1 MPLQQLQ
8 FRPGIN
14 REGTTLANEGG
25 WFECNKVR
33 FRSGYPEKIGGWTP
47 LTNQTF
53 VGICRSL
60 WNWVTLKGNNL
71 LGIGTNEKFYIEN
84 GSVFYD
90 ITPYRLFVNSGTATN
105 PFRITGG
112 SNVVTVV
119 VTDHSVIAGDMV
131 TFANATTVGSID
143 SSFLNGTFYASSVVN
158 ANAFTITIGAT
169 ATESGTL
176 GNDPLTTLT
185 GSANVTVTDVAHGMI
200 ANNVVTLNGVV
211 GATGTLGTNP
221 FATTSGSR
229 IVTVTSTAHGLSNTF
244 TVSFTGATAT
254 GGIPAVD
261 LNTTHTISNVT
272 ANTYTIITANAA
284 TSTTTGGGAAV
295 AYNYPYIGGIAISQ
309 FNNVASTIV
318 SVTNANAYVITVV
331 SNATANV
338 SGGGANVTY
347 AYSNIA
353 GGGNVTYN
361 FYEFQQRLVNPF
373 ATTSGSSIVTVTDVD
388 HGADDG
394 AYVTFADAT
403 PVAGLTINGE
413 YQLTYID
420 SNTYTINAGSNAN
433 ATTTGGGVV
442 IAEYQI
448 NPGFEIYTA
457 TVGWGSGTWGGFSF
471 NATVDYLNGG
481 IDAVV
486 TTITVDDTAGFP
498 TTGLIMIDTEL
509 ISYSGLTAT
518 TFTGCVRGAEG
529 TTAASHSDNATVFA
543 AADFNGWGEDASN
556 AQGSQ
561 LRLWSQANYGEYLIF
576 NPRNEG
582 LYMWVPQYNASN
594 QLIVGGTYGEL
605 LSPYNTGIYQTDNS
619 CPVISTLVM
628 TSDTSRFVIS
638 FGCNDYGST
647 VQSPMLVRWS
657 DQEDYR
663 TWTPAVTNQ
672 AGSFQLSSGSFIV
685 TAVQTRQEIL
695 VFTDAGVWSMKY
707 LGPPYVWGFDILS
720 HNISIL
726 GPNVVAAANNIVYWM
741 GVDKFYVYTGRV
753 ETLPSSLRQYVYNDI
768 NLEQSYQF
776 FAGSNEGYN
785 EIWWFYCSAN
795 SETVDRYVIYN
806 YLDKVWY
813 YGTLDRSAWLDSPL
827 RQYPIGASYAKS
839 LVYHENGTDN
849 VELSGQILPI
859 EAYVQSSDFDI
870 GDGHNFGFVWRII
883 PDLTFD
889 GSTTPEPNKPEV
901 TFTVR
906 PRQNPGA
913 AYGTGATPTV
923 ESAQSYANQKTYTV
937 QEFTEIVYTRV
948 RGRQMAFKVSS
959 NTIGTQWQLGVP
971 RIDVRPD
978 GRR

>member
-14 REGTTLANEGG
+14 RESTTLANEGG

-53 VGICRSL
+53 LGICRSI

-84 GSVFYD
+84 GGVFYD
-90 ITPYRLFVNSGTATN
+90 ITPYRLFVNSGSINN
-105 PFRITGG
+105 PYRITNN
-112 SNVVTVV
+112 SSTVTVV
-119 VTDHSVIAGDMV
+119 IANHSTIAGDLV
-131 TFANATTVGSID
+131 TFANSSTVGTVPGAFFD
-143 SSFLNGTFYASSVVN
+143 GTFSVNSVIN
-158 ANAFTITIGAT
+158 ANAFTITIDAT
-169 ATESGTL
+169 PVETGTL
-176 GNDPLTTLT
+176 GTNPLTTLT
-185 GSANVTVTDVAHGMI
+185 GTANVTVVDIAHGMI

-211 GATGTLGTNP
+211 GATGTLGSNP
-221 FATTSGSR
+221 FASTSGSR
-229 IVTVTSTAHGLSNTF
+229 IVTVTSTSHGLSNTF
-244 TVSFTGATAT
+244 TVTFTGATT
-254 GGIPAVD
+254 FGGIPAVD
-261 LNTTHTISNVT
+261 LNTTHSISNVT
-272 ANTYTIITANAA
+272 ANTYTIITNTAA
-284 TSTTTGGGAAV
+284 SSTTTGGGAAV
-295 AYNYPYIGGIAISQ
+295 AYTYPYIGGIAISE
-309 FNNVASTIV
+309 FNNVARTIV

-338 SGGGANVTY
+338 SGGGANVAY

-353 GGGNVTYN
+353 GGGNVTYD
-361 FYEFQQRLVNPF
+361 FYEFQQRLVDPF
-373 ATTSGSSIVTVTDVD
+373 STTSGSSIVTVTDTN
-388 HGADDG
+388 HGASDG

-403 PVAGLTINGE
+403 AVAGLTINGE

-420 SNTYTINAGSNAN
+420 SNTYTIDAGSNAN

-448 NPGFEIYTA
+448 NPGLEIFTT

-481 IDAVV
+481 INAAV
-486 TTITVDDTAGFP
+486 TTITVDSTIGFP
-498 TTGLIMIDTEL
+498 ATGIIMIDTEL
-509 ISYSGLTAT
+509 ITYTGLTAT
-518 TFTGCVRGAEG
+518 TFTGCTRAADG
-529 TTAASHSDNATVFA
+529 TTAASHSNNATVYDA
-543 AADFNGWGEDASN
+543 VAFNGWGEDASN

-582 LYMWVPQYNASN
+582 LYLWVPEYSATN
-594 QLIVGGTYGEL
+594 QLINFSSGEL
-605 LSPYNTGIYQTDNS
+605 LSQYNTGIYQTDEF
-619 CPVISTLVM
+619 CPVVSTLTMV
-628 TSDTSRFVIS
+628 SDSSRFVIS
-638 FGCNDYGST
+638 FGCNDITST
-647 VQSPMLVRWS
+647 VQNPLLVRWS
-657 DQEDYR
+657 DIENYQVWREDA
-663 TWTPAVTNQ
+663 TTQ
-672 AGSFQLSSGSFIV
+672 AGSQQLSSGSFIV
-685 TAVQTRQEIL
+685 TAVQTKQEIL
-695 VFTDAGVWSMKY
+695 VFTDASVWSMRY
-707 LGPPYVWGFDILS
+707 IGPPFVWGFDIMS

-768 NLEQSYQF
+768 NLDQAYQF
-776 FAGSNEGYN
+776 FSGSNEGYN

-795 SETVDRYVIYN
+795 STTVDRYVIYN

-813 YGTLDRSAWLDSPL
+813 YGTLNRTAWLDSPL
-827 RQYPIGASYAKS
+827 RQYPMAASYANS
-839 LVYHENGTDN
+839 LLYHENGVDD

-870 GDGHNFGFVWRII
+870 GDGHNFGFVWRMI
-883 PDLTFD
+883 PDITFD

-906 PRQNPGA
+906 PRQNPGS

-923 ESAQSYANQKTYTV
+923 ESAQSYANQKAYTV

-959 NTIGTQWQLGVP
+959 NTVGTQWQLGVP